1 MKQEIEKNE
10 WIERFLK
17 GDLPAYERVSF
28 LKKMEE
34 DPDFAR
40 EVDLHRHLHAIITD
54 GAYLNVKSKLKSI
67 HLEKRRISKKIRR
80 ITGFGIGGLI
90 IGVIVLWVLPDTG
103 NTENDKHEPLVIVS
117 EDSVAVQNHIGPLAE
132 NTSGTA
138 VRKTIGTPSD
148 DQGPGEEKFPDN
160 TRMDEPVLAKEPI
173 PREKPVEYKEPK
185 TDSLL
190 PETVS
195 EDKTTTG
202 ISETMRIPD
211 CRKIKIEGSFREY
224 ESCNN
229 KPTGSI
235 AVDRESL
242 TGGQAPYTLSLD
254 KVNFHDTLLF
264 SGLYPTSYA
273 LYARD
278 ANECISLIGVALI
291 RSVDCVIAYQAV
303 FAPLRGEI
311 WTVPIDPDRSGT
323 LNIFS
328 KNAALIYS
336 IRFAANETVVWS
348 GTTRSGLALPMG
360 LYQFEISY
368 DDGGSFVGNVTI
380 LK

>member
-1 MKQEIEKNE
+1 MKQEIEINE
-10 WIERFLK
+10 WIERFLN
-17 GDLPAYERVSF
+17 GDLPADERVSF

-40 EVDLHRHLHAIITD
+40 EVELHRQLHKIITD
-54 GAYLNVKSKLKSI
+54 GAYLNIKSKLKSI
-67 HLEKRRISKKIRR
+67 HLEKKRISKKVRR

-90 IGVIVLWVLPDTG
+90 IGVILLWVLSDTR
-103 NTENDKHEPLVIVS
+103 NTKNEKNLQSVIVR
-117 EDSVAVQNHIGPLAE
+117 EDTVAVQDHKNPLSE
-132 NTSGTA
+132 NTPETAIKITSGT
-138 VRKTIGTPSD
+138 PSA
-148 DQGPGEEKFPDN
+148 DQGPGAEKLPDIAL
-160 TRMDEPVLAKEPI
+160 RVEPALAKEPI
-173 PREKPVEYKEPK
+173 QAEVPVENKGPKSEKQLSEP
-185 TDSLL
+185 
-190 PETVS
+190 VS
-195 EDKTTTG
+195 ENKTTTG
-202 ISETMRIPD
+202 KTETMRIPD

-229 KPTGSI
+229 RPTGSI
-235 AVDRESL
+235 AIDKESL
-242 TGGQAPYTLSLD
+242 TGGQAPYTFSLD
-254 KVNFHDTLLF
+254 KINFHDTLLF

-278 ANECISLIGVALI
+278 ANECIGLIGTALI
-291 RSVDCVIAYQAV
+291 RSVDCTNAYQAV

-328 KNAALIYS
+328 KNAALVYS
-336 IRFAANETVVWS
+336 IRFTANETVVWS
-348 GTTRSGLALPMG
+348 GTTLSGLALPMG
-360 LYQFEISY
+360 LYQFGISY